1 MHNLCF
7 QFLVLKIEAI
17 HEEFQT
23 CKNCIIN
30 SQIVYGFINDF
41 SAKKTISSP
50 SVSTGSLSTTYL
62 YELEMH
68 IPSVKYMN

>member
-1 MHNLCF
+1 MQKSTLMHNLCF

-30 SQIVYGFINDF
+30 SQIIYGFINDF

-50 SVSTGSLSTTYL
+50 SVMYHMMSTLITLPEPLS
-62 YELEMH
+62 
-68 IPSVKYMN
+68 I